1 MNKTISYKESTAIA
15 IQAMISAAR
24 KDEYAD
30 RKRKS
35 GFPQNR
41 KKRDV
46 TLKDVRE
53 WNKRRNYKE
62 GCRNCRQCNDGVSY
76 QRPLCGPESTL
87 QILRD
92 KTMATTSF
100 DIQLPH
106 YSRGFHLIT
115 RDIISQLPAL
125 PESGL
130 LVIFI
135 KHTSAGLTIN
145 ENADPDVRH
154 DFQTFFN
161 KLVPDGAPYFIHTLE
176 GPDDMSAHIK
186 ASLIGSSVTIP
197 IKNHRLN
204 LGTWQGVY
212 LCEFRDGG
220 DTRKLSIT
228 IL

>member
-1 MNKTISYKESTAIA
+1 
-15 IQAMISAAR
+15 
-24 KDEYAD
+24 
-30 RKRKS
+30 
-35 GFPQNR
+35 
-41 KKRDV
+41 
-46 TLKDVRE
+46 
-53 WNKRRNYKE
+53 
-62 GCRNCRQCNDGVSY
+62 
-76 QRPLCGPESTL
+76 
-87 QILRD
+87 
-92 KTMATTSF
+92 MATTF

-115 RDIISQLPAL
+115 RDIVSQLPPL

-130 LVIFI
+130 LVVFI

-161 KLVPDGAPYFIHTLE
+161 KLVPDRASYQGGFYMGT
-176 GPDDMSAHIK
+176 HIVRAFK
-186 ASLIGSSVTIP
+186 GMDEVGSSVTIP

-212 LCEFRDGG
+212 LGEFRDGG